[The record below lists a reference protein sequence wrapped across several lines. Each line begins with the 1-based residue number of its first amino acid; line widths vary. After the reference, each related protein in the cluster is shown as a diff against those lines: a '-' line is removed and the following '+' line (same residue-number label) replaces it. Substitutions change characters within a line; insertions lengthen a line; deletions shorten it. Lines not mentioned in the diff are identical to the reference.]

1 MTPHDLAEILLRKA
15 RDDAHA
21 MQALGEDPQAADW
34 VVAFHGQQAVEKSL
48 KAILTALGVRYGRTH
63 DVGELLGMLAE
74 GGVELPPWIDDAK
87 ALTPFGALFRY
98 ADLDITRSVDRTE
111 TVALVQR
118 VIVWAAGQVQEVG
131 AG

>member
-74 GGVELPPWIDDAK
+74 GGIELPPWIDDAK
-87 ALTPFGALFRY
+87 ALTPFGALLRY
-98 ADLDITRSVDRTE
+98 ADLEVTEPLDRT
-111 TVALVQR
+111 AMISLVER
-118 VIVWAAGQVQEVG
+118 VIAWATDQIERISAH
-131 AG
+131 